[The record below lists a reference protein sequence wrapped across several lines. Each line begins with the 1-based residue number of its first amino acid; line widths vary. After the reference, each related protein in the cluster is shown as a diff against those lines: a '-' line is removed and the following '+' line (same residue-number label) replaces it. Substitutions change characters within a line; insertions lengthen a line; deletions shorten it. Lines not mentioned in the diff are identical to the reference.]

1 MMKRFT
7 LTMMGLLML
16 LGGVNAED
24 INLNANTNIGIGL
37 EDNNTT
43 ILFQNNNP
51 KNSRIGGPNWATS
64 LSNGKKH
71 VFTLIVTRSGLPDYV
86 NNNNKVEEI
95 HLVALNA
102 EIGNGTYGYLTDAN
116 FNGNDFATGIIVKEA
131 SASFTDDDEHQLSI
145 ELNESYNA
153 VYLYSPGTNDQRKIK
168 VVSFTRTEED
178 DVPAVVEPTISPAS
192 GNYDGDFNVTI
203 TPGDGNTSVKYS
215 ISGSTS
221 HDVTKAVI
229 TEETVIS
236 FTDNRNITVRATGY
250 DGENASSEVS
260 KTYTYGIPDGKETP
274 TVNYYQI
281 VPLTMSDGTTP
292 AYYDFEDGTTLITG
306 TSNINSDKLSIVD
319 CDAAHTN
326 ATGSTKCMKID
337 LSDKTG
343 DGSFYDVQVQLV
355 FNNALTQNK
364 QYKVH
369 FWTKADASVNN
380 ETRVRFQ
387 KNGNGW
393 TEYHRKDITYDTGW
407 TEYSYD
413 ISANGTDCTL
423 MFFDLGK
430 VANNTI
436 YLDDVTVYD
445 VTSGNAP
452 VAFTSRLGTAVVSA
466 SAFNDYATG
475 DYVSLNITGT
485 PTEIAYKE
493 HASNDETAISN
504 YPSYTALTQTNGNW
518 LIRVTEG
525 MKTNGL
531 TIKGH
536 DMTLNSA
543 DIYKK
548 VVISELVSN
557 AIASK
562 YDNVVVELTRSFAA
576 NKWNTVCLPYKPTPA
591 QATLLFGTGYQI
603 AGFTGVSGTTLV
615 FTNLESINNFVAG
628 RPYLLMPGT
637 GYATSTVVL
646 ENVNI
651 TAKNPETVT
660 YTVEDKDYSFS
671 GTFNTKSFAKD
682 KWSTTRFVSNNL
694 LMTPNSTDAMK
705 GLRCYFTLPAAD
717 AARSFS
723 LGFDEEDGT
732 TSINT
737 VQGSG
742 FRVNGYYNLNGQRVA
757 KPTKGLF
764 IVNGKKVVIK

>member
-1 MMKRFT
+1 MKRFT
-7 LTMMGLLML
+7 LTLMGLLLL
-16 LGGVNAED
+16 LGGLKAED
-24 INLNANTNIGIGL
+24 INPSTGNLNENVGFEGSDKIIMVFKDG
-37 EDNNTT
+37 
-43 ILFQNNNP
+43 NP
-51 KNSRIGGPNWATS
+51 KYSLIGSTTWAENIPS
-64 LSNGKKH
+64 GKKH
-71 VFTLIVTRSGLPDYV
+71 VFTLKVTTDGIQSGDKLSKLY
-86 NNNNKVEEI
+86 I
-95 HLVALNA
+95 VALNNIKKDNQNKLKEA
-102 EIGNGTYGYLTDAN
+102 DN
-116 FNGNDFATGIIVKEA
+116 FNSNNTFKDEIIVASDNVTITTDEEYTLTIEISDNQTYEA
-131 SASFTDDDEHQLSI
+131 IALYTDNS
-145 ELNESYNA
+145 
-153 VYLYSPGTNDQRKIK
+153 GWKKIK
-168 VVSFTRTEED
+168 VNSFTRTVVD
-178 DVPAVVEPTISPAS
+178 DVPAVAVPTISPDL
-192 GNYDGDFNVTI
+192 NTYDGDFRVTI

-221 HDVTKAVI
+221 HNVTNAVI

-236 FTDNRNITVRATGY
+236 FTDNQNITVTATGY

-306 TSNINSDKLSIVD
+306 TSKINSDKLSIVD
-319 CDAAHTN
+319 CDAAHTT

-337 LSDKTG
+337 LSDKKG
-343 DGSFYDVQVQLV
+343 DGNFYDVQVQLV

-387 KNGNGW
+387 ENGSDW

-413 ISANGTDCTL
+413 ISANGTDCT
-423 MFFDLGK
+423 MMVFDLGK

-518 LIRVTEG
+518 LIPVTSDI
-525 MKTNGL
+525 KTNGL
-531 TIKGH
+531 SVKGYS
-536 DMTLNSA
+536 MTLNSV

-548 VVISELVSN
+548 MALSEAEDNTIS
-557 AIASK
+557 SK
-562 YDNVVVELTRSFAA
+562 ENNVVVELTRSFVAGT
-576 NKWNTVCLPYKPTPA
+576 WNTVCLPFALTSA
-591 QATLLFGTGYQI
+591 QATQLFGSGYQL
-603 AGFTGVSGTTLV
+603 AEYTGVSGTTLE
-615 FTNLESINNFVAG
+615 FTTTYTFEAG
-628 RPYLLMPGT
+628 VPYLVKPT
-637 GYATSTVVL
+637 INVSNESPVVL
-646 ENVNI
+646 FDVDI
-651 TAKNPETVT
+651 TAKTPQTVT
-660 YTVEDKDYSFS
+660 YGDYSFV
-671 GTFNTKSFAKD
+671 GTFSTKTFSAGECNTSL
-682 KWSTTRFVSNNL
+682 FVAAGNEL
-694 LMTPNSTDAMK
+694 KTPEDNSTLK
-705 GLRCYFTLPAAD
+705 SLRCYFTVPAIESG

-723 LGFDEEDGT
+723 LSFDEEGGT
-732 TSINT
+732 TGVKMVN
-737 VQGSG
+737 GSG
-742 FRVNGYYNLNGQRVA
+742 VMVNGYYNLNGQHVA